1 MLFLCKM
8 ETTHKAKVRSVMML
22 RLLTQWEAVIYS
34 INLTRSQRESKK
46 HLWPPP
52 WLLETFAG
60 ILSSYCISVVKT
72 RNDNFHACTCS
83 PSVAAYVSFDRSLLQ
98 TLRWSQSI
106 LTKTH
111 LTVQWICLFRHP
123 IRQQVPSSYL
133 SSLCPYILFFTL
145 HYVIECQ
152 RMMNWED
159 TLSNVWHT

>member
-22 RLLTQWEAVIYS
+22 RLLTQWEAVICAW
-34 INLTRSQRESKK
+34 ITAAIWRAHK

-52 WLLETFAG
+52 WLETITG

-72 RNDNFHACTCS
+72 RNDNFHACICS

-111 LTVQWICLFRHP
+111 LTVQWICLLRHP
-123 IRQQVPSSYL
+123 IKQQVPSSYL
-133 SSLCPYILFFTL
+133 SSLCPYILFFTP

-159 TLSNVWHT
+159 KLSNVWHT